1 MLDYKPSGIF
11 LLRNAKKT
19 AVEIPLQGPM
29 SSVDEKFH
37 HVNDDSDYGRTLD
50 GIDQIRAVVFFEAGS
65 VSFYL
70 TPILAVAQVYKKE
83 SCSILNID

>member
-37 HVNDDSDYGRTLD
+37 HVDDESDYGRTLD
-50 GIDQIRAVVFFEAGS
+50 R
-65 VSFYL
+65 
-70 TPILAVAQVYKKE
+70 
-83 SCSILNID
+83 

>member
-11 LLRNAKKT
+11 LLRNARKT

-37 HVNDDSDYGRTLD
+37 HVDDDSDYGRTLD
-50 GIDQIRAVVFFEAGS
+50 GIDNIRAAIFFEAGS
-65 VSFYL
+65 VSFIY
-70 TPILAVAQVYKKE
+70 PSSKQ
-83 SCSILNID
+83 

>member
-11 LLRNAKKT
+11 LLRNARKT

-37 HVNDDSDYGRTLD
+37 HVDDDSDYGRTLD
-50 GIDQIRAVVFFEAGS
+50 RSSSSSGIF
-65 VSFYL
+65 
-70 TPILAVAQVYKKE
+70 
-83 SCSILNID
+83 